1 MFTPED
7 LNQLKEIGFSKET
20 IKNQLDQFKAGFPY
34 VNLVRPA
41 VINDGI
47 KMITTSGEIKLN
59 SDFDDYSKNVKII
72 KFVPASGAAT
82 RMFKDLFDFKDN
94 YDKPEVDPK
103 VLAFGHTFFQSLNRF
118 AFYHDLDA
126 VMDRDGLS
134 LKEEWNSKNYRL
146 ILDYLLSDKGL
157 NYANLPKA
165 LIKFHRYGNASRTA
179 LEEHL
184 VESALYGKSGDGMAY
199 IHFTLSPEH
208 VALFENLISDVVPA
222 YEKKYQVKFNITHSI
237 QQPTT
242 DTIAVNLDNS
252 PFRTKD
258 EKLLFRPAGHG
269 ALIWNVNQLDGD
281 LIFIKNIDNVV
292 PERKNETTI
301 VYKKIIGSLLI
312 QYKNHIDKILK
323 KLTGQGKV
331 NIEEIAS
338 YVENEL
344 FIELPKDFGNLSE
357 VDQKHKLAV
366 LLNRPIRVCG
376 MVKNEGEPGGGPFWV
391 KTSDGN
397 SLQIVESSQIDFN
410 ISTQKRIVDQ
420 STHFNPVDIVCSIRD
435 YKGETFDLSKFVDPN
450 TGFISNKSKD
460 GKDLK
465 ALELPGLWNGAM
477 AKWITVFVEVPI
489 ATFNPVKTVNDL
501 LRNEHQN

>member
-7 LNQLKEIGFSKET
+7 LNQLNKIGFSKQV
-20 IKNQLDQFKAGFPY
+20 IKNQLNQFITGFPY

-47 KMITTSGEIKLN
+47 KLITTSGEIKLN
-59 SDFDDYSKNVKII
+59 SDFDDYSKNIKIV

-82 RMFKDLFDFKDN
+82 RMFKDLFDFKEN
-94 YDKPEVDPK
+94 FDKPEANSK
-103 VLAFGHTFFQSLNRF
+103 VLEFGNTFFQSLNRF
-118 AFYHDLDA
+118 AFYHDLDM

-134 LKEEWNSKNYRL
+134 LKEELDSKNYRL

-165 LIKFHRYGNASRTA
+165 LIKFHRSENTTRTA

-184 VESALYGKSGDGMAY
+184 VESALYGKSGDGVAY
-199 IHFTLSPEH
+199 IHFTISPEH
-208 VALFENLISDVVPA
+208 VPMFEALISEVVPA

-242 DTIAVNLDNS
+242 DTIAVNHDNT
-252 PFRTKD
+252 PFRTNED
-258 EKLLFRPAGHG
+258 KLLFRPAGHG

-281 LIFIKNIDNVV
+281 IIFIKNIDNVV
-292 PERKNETTI
+292 PERKGETTI

-312 QYKNHIDKILK
+312 QYKQTIDKTLK
-323 KLTGQGKV
+323 KLTGQGKIK
-331 NIEEIAS
+331 IEEVIS
-338 YVENEL
+338 FVENEL
-344 FIELPKDFGNLSE
+344 FIELPKGFSDFSE
-357 VDQKHKLAV
+357 ADQKQKLIAI
-366 LLNRPIRVCG
+366 LNRPIRVCG

-391 KTSDGN
+391 KNSDGN
-397 SLQIVESSQIDFN
+397 SLQIVESSQIDFS
-410 ISTQKRIVDQ
+410 ISAQKRIVDQ

-435 YKGETFDLSKFVDPN
+435 YKGETFDLSKFVDTN
-450 TGFISNKSKD
+450 TGFISVKSKD

-501 LRNEHQN
+501 LRSEHQN